1 MQAQQPETMN
11 LVDDHHMVEIV
22 DSSGRS
28 EEEVHHNI
36 IELGSTNAA
45 PQASVQQPV
54 IDLHKSAQDLNQ
66 VPQHAST
73 EMQHVQNVVDQ
84 HVPQMQSMV

>member
-28 EEEVHHNI
+28 EDEAHHNI

-45 PQASVQQPV
+45 PQAPVQ
-54 IDLHKSAQDLNQ
+54 
-66 VPQHAST
+66 
-73 EMQHVQNVVDQ
+73 
-84 HVPQMQSMV
+84 